1 MRSIVLLA
9 TITFSACATTRTTA
23 HTTFFATPPSS
34 ARELGSGVAQEILR
48 TGTGHIHPDAGS
60 IVRVEFTGFRA
71 DGTEF
76 DSSKSKGKPQVY
88 ELAKV
93 VRGLSIAIEHM
104 VVGESSRFWIP
115 ADLAYGEAPEDPRL
129 PAGELVFDIELL
141 NIVRQ

>member
-1 MRSIVLLA
+1 MRSIAIILWLV
-9 TITFSACATTRTTA
+9 SACATARTTSHA
-23 HTTFFATPPSS
+23 TEFATPPSS
-34 ARELGSGVAQEILR
+34 SIDLGSGVSQLVLR
-48 TGTGHIHPDAGS
+48 SGNGSLHPDAGS
-60 IVRVEFTGFRA
+60 IVRVDFIGFRA

-76 DSSKSKGKPQVY
+76 DSSKNKGKPQVF

-115 ADLAYGEAPEDPRL
+115 ADLAYGESPEDPRL
-129 PAGELVFDIELL
+129 PAGDLVFDIELI